1 MPAIDMPADFA
12 NKPYD
17 EVYQRLANALGQQPQ
32 HSSWP
37 EYSAAWTG
45 LMYRFRSCAEHDEA
59 FTKSVNEFGDTPGRS
74 ERYNQERDLFGF
86 FVTGLSAIE
95 CACYGLFAI
104 GSMLSPTGFPF
115 TTDRARRNVNLNKT
129 LEEYKNAYPNEGVV
143 RVLQRIINEQQYIDW
158 KYARNVLAHR
168 SNPGRIIYGS
178 TRGPANTTE
187 WELQGIPIDST
198 ATASRR
204 EWLANSLRDLLTEA
218 EHFTV
223 KHF

>member
-1 MPAIDMPADFA
+1 MPADFA

-17 EVYQRLANALGQQPQ
+17 NVYQRLANALAHQQPQ

-37 EYSAAWTG
+37 EYSAAWQG
-45 LMYRFRSCAEHDEA
+45 LRYRFRSCAEHDEA
-59 FTKSVNEFGDTPGRS
+59 FTESVSKFGDTPDSS

-95 CACYGLFAI
+95 CACYGLFAV
-104 GSMLSPTGFPF
+104 GSMLYPNEFPF
-115 TTDRARRNVNLNKT
+115 TTDTDRRKVSPVST
-129 LEEYKNAYPNEGVV
+129 LKKYRKVSTTEGLVQ
-143 RVLQRIINEQQYIDW
+143 VLQRITNERQYRNW
-158 KYARNVLAHR
+158 MYARNILAHR
-168 SNPGRIIYGS
+168 SSPGRKIYLTVG
-178 TRGPANTTE
+178 GPAETHTTE

-204 EWLANSLRDLLTEA
+204 KWLANSLRDLLTEA
-218 EHFTV
+218 EHFTA